1 VEKPVTIGPF
11 KGEHRWLSNFWPAL
25 VKLDGF
31 LYPTVEHAYVAAK
44 TTDPMIR
51 KVIQT
56 TDKPG
61 EVKRLGRQF
70 DLREDWHDIKLQVM
84 EDLLWQ
90 KFQDP
95 VLKEQLLATGD
106 EEIVEI
112 NTWND
117 TFWGQCKGKGQN
129 HLGKLLMKI
138 REALRGQ

>member
-1 VEKPVTIGPF
+1 MTIGPF

>member
-1 VEKPVTIGPF
+1 MAESVIGPF
-11 KGEHRWLSNFWPAL
+11 QGELRWLSNFWPAL
-25 VKLDGF
+25 VMLDGH

-44 TTDPMIR
+44 TTDPVIR

-70 DLREDWHDIKLQVM
+70 DLREDWNDIKLQVM

-95 VLKEQLLATGD
+95 ELKAKLLATGD
-106 EEIVEI
+106 IPIVEI

-138 REALRGQ
+138 RETLRG

>member
-1 VEKPVTIGPF
+1 MTIGPF
-11 KGEHRWLSNFWPAL
+11 KGYLRWLSNFHPAL

-44 TTDPMIR
+44 TTDPIVR

-56 TDKPG
+56 TDSPG

-70 DLREDWHDIKLQVM
+70 DLREDWHEIKLQVM

-95 VLKEQLLATGD
+95 ELRAKLLATGD

-112 NTWND
+112 NNWND
-117 TFWGQCKGKGQN
+117 TFWGQCNGKGQN
-129 HLGKLLMKI
+129 NLGKILMRI
-138 REALRGQ
+138 RETLRGQ

>member
-1 VEKPVTIGPF
+1 MEKPVIGPF
-11 KGEHRWLSNFWPAL
+11 QGECRWLSNFWPAL
-25 VKLDGF
+25 VKLDGQ

-44 TTDPMIR
+44 TTDRIIR
-51 KVIQT
+51 SVIQT
-56 TDKPG
+56 TASPG

-90 KFQDP
+90 KFQEP
-95 VLKEQLLATGD
+95 ELKEKLLATGD
-106 EEIVEI
+106 EEIIEI

-129 HLGKLLMKI
+129 NLGKLLMKI

>member
-1 VEKPVTIGPF
+1 VTIGPF

>member
-1 VEKPVTIGPF
+1 MTIGPF
-11 KGEHRWLSNFWPAL
+11 SGELRWLSNFWPAP
-25 VKLDGF
+25 VMLDGF
-31 LYPTVEHAYVAAK
+31 LYASVEHAYVAAK

-51 KVIQT
+51 SVIRT
-56 TDKPG
+56 TEKPG

-95 VLKEQLLATGD
+95 ELKAKLLATGD
-106 EEIVEI
+106 EEIIEI

-117 TFWGQCKGKGQN
+117 TFWGQCRGKGQN
-129 HLGKLLMKI
+129 NLGKILMRI
-138 REALRGQ
+138 RDTLNETRDD

>member
-1 VEKPVTIGPF
+1 MAESVIGPF
-11 KGEHRWLSNFWPAL
+11 RGELRWLSNFWPAL
-25 VKLDGF
+25 VKLDGE

-44 TTDPMIR
+44 TKDPMIR
-51 KVIQT
+51 SVIQT
-56 TDKPG
+56 TAKPG

-70 DLREDWHDIKLQVM
+70 DLREDWDAIKLQVM

-95 VLKEQLLATGD
+95 ELRGKLLATD
-106 EEIVEI
+106 DIPIVEI

-129 HLGKLLMKI
+129 KLGKLLMKI
-138 REALRGQ
+138 REALRKQ

>member
-1 VEKPVTIGPF
+1 MAEPVIGPF
-11 KGEHRWLSNFWPAL
+11 SGELRWLSNFWPAL
-25 VKLDGF
+25 VKLDGH

-44 TTDPMIR
+44 TTDPVIR

-70 DLREDWHDIKLQVM
+70 DLREDWNDIKLQVM

-95 VLKEQLLATGD
+95 ELKAKLLATGD
-106 EEIVEI
+106 IPIVEI

-129 HLGKLLMKI
+129 NLGKLLMKI
-138 REALRGQ
+138 RETLRGQ

>member
-1 VEKPVTIGPF
+1 MTIGPF

-25 VKLDGF
+25 VKMDGF

-138 REALRGQ
+138 REALRG